1 LPNQPTNGDE
11 MDSLGMPTT
20 KQEYV
25 DKVLSLSRIITDMGK
40 TILSKDKQIEEQ
52 RGQILKLK
60 RKVARKNLELKKE
73 RTLK

>member
-1 LPNQPTNGDE
+1 
-11 MDSLGMPTT
+11 MDPLGMPTT

-25 DKVLSLSRIITDMGK
+25 DKVLSLSRIITDMSK

>member
-1 LPNQPTNGDE
+1 
-11 MDSLGMPTT
+11 MDPLGIPTT

>member
-1 LPNQPTNGDE
+1 

>member
-1 LPNQPTNGDE
+1 
-11 MDSLGMPTT
+11 MDSLGIPTT

>member
-1 LPNQPTNGDE
+1 
-11 MDSLGMPTT
+11 MDPLGMPTT

-25 DKVLSLSRIITDMGK
+25 DKVLNLSRIITDMGN
-40 TILSKDKQIEEQ
+40 TILAKDKQIEEQ

>member
-1 LPNQPTNGDE
+1 
-11 MDSLGMPTT
+11 MDALGMPTT
-20 KQEYV
+20 EQEYV
-25 DKVLSLSRIITDMGK
+25 DKVLSLSRIITDLYK

>member
-1 LPNQPTNGDE
+1 

-25 DKVLSLSRIITDMGK
+25 DKVLNLSRIITDMGK